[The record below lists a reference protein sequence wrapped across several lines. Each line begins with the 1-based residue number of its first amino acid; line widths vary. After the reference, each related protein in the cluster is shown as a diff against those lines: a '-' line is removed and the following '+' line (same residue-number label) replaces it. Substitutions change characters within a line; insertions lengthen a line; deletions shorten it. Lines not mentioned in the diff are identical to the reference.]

1 MEKKYYY
8 IDSRGTQF
16 GPLTLDEL
24 LGAGITPTTYVWRA
38 GMKEWKM
45 AKDVLEIAEQMQTP
59 PMAGAPQ
66 PAYNNQYGN
75 QYGGY
80 NQSYDNE
87 PIPSSYLGW
96 SIAAT
101 LLCCLPAGIVAIIYA
116 SQVSSKWASGDREGA
131 RRSASLAKTW
141 FWVSVGVGLCFNL
154 LWVIL
159 YFVGVASAIGLSTL
173 SYAI

>member
-66 PAYNNQYGN
+66 PAYNNPMLPPGRYR
-75 QYGGY
+75 GY
-80 NQSYDNE
+80 H
-87 PIPSSYLGW
+87 
-96 SIAAT
+96 
-101 LLCCLPAGIVAIIYA
+101 LCLAGKL
-116 SQVSSKWASGDREGA
+116 QMGFRRPRRCTPQRLSG
-131 RRSASLAKTW
+131 
-141 FWVSVGVGLCFNL
+141 
-154 LWVIL
+154 
-159 YFVGVASAIGLSTL
+159 
-173 SYAI
+173 